1 MFKNKTWEEAL
12 LFEGNTGELTD
23 VRFGP
28 LGNSIVLS
36 GADRTVRVLGAASA

>member
-1 MFKNKTWEEAL
+1 VFKNKTWEEAL

-28 LGNSIVLS
+28 LGNLIVLS
-36 GADRTVRVLGAASA
+36 GADRTVRVLGVASA